1 MSWKVWGHPVI
12 SIAGIRGSIV
22 AVFDPKGAAGVD
34 QHSSYLAD
42 PLGRVR
48 RSNMFFIQAVF
59 GDTASAQKIGK
70 WLFNRNASVNGVVP
84 ETGEPYVANVPETLL
99 WVYVTGWHG
108 LLQCYQRFAL
118 PRERLNDAE
127 IRQFYRESLITA
139 DLLGLPPRYVPATP
153 EDVQDYLD
161 EESAKI
167 IRPTAEMTKLVRFF
181 LRPPTTPSWP
191 MAPVN
196 PFLRMATYAALST
209 MPDDWLALLGVRR
222 RKGRWALNDA
232 AVRAALTTADRFQL
246 VDDFLPI
253 AGAEAWGIV
262 TTGCGTVRCAPRCL
276 MNSGSGN
283 NCSRAAAGRW
293 PDSGTTRFPPAGVTR
308 SSPETRDRRRR
319 VRARVDRGVER
330 RSAPAVLRAQR
341 VGQGGER
348 NVQLDGAAVH

>member
-1 MSWKVWGHPVI
+1 MDLLVERLGKPGRRALQLANGPRADAGYFGPDSVSWKVWGHPVI

-222 RKGRWALNDA
+222 RKKRWALNDA

-253 AGAEAWGIV
+253 AGAEAWGYRHNGLRHRSLRTPV
-262 TTGCGTVRCAPRCL
+262 PYEFGFGEQLQQGRGGTL
-276 MNSGSGN
+276 
-283 NCSRAAAGRW
+283 AGQW
-293 PDSGTTRFPPAGVTR
+293 DDTVPA
-308 SSPETRDRRRR
+308 RR
-319 VRARVDRGVER
+319 G
-330 RSAPAVLRAQR
+330 
-341 VGQGGER
+341 
-348 NVQLDGAAVH
+348 